1 MIGCDSQPAE
11 DWQTEADKMINS
23 AVVRALRR
31 RISFYLNSPVFNKY
45 GRSLKDFLIVTFL
58 TILTMFVLLVLFFTM
73 LWFSDDDSMTGYG
86 SCGTPECIDQ

>member
-1 MIGCDSQPAE
+1 MS
-11 DWQTEADKMINS
+11 NS

-45 GRSLKDFLIVTFL
+45 GRSLKDFIVVTVLTVVTIFTLLFGAVWLI
-58 TILTMFVLLVLFFTM
+58 
-73 LWFSDDDSMTGYG
+73 DDGRGIHS